1 MTDVSVL
8 SKLDCLS
15 DVDMVWFAI
24 GSGEGREGN
33 RDGCGG

>member
-24 GSGEGREGN
+24 GGGEGREGN